1 MTNEGEELVNG
12 RPRRKPDVSYRGR
25 LIGWSE
31 EGVYEFAQSAKHP
44 EMKRELLHKT
54 KHVTVSKTA
63 GEKEQSVIVTA
74 KVDADVPDPI
84 GTAVGMVVAE
94 LSDKVKREPIP
105 RYMPSMLLME
115 SDKMTMWQN
124 KTRKK
129 LSIHITLDL
138 KNPQIM
144 QMELQELQT
153 AIYKTIHR
161 NFLYK

>member
-1 MTNEGEELVNG
+1 
-12 RPRRKPDVSYRGR
+12 
-25 LIGWSE
+25 
-31 EGVYEFAQSAKHP
+31 
-44 EMKRELLHKT
+44 
-54 KHVTVSKTA
+54 
-63 GEKEQSVIVTA
+63 
-74 KVDADVPDPI
+74 
-84 GTAVGMVVAE
+84 MVVAE
-94 LSDKVKREPIP
+94 LSDKVKREPTP